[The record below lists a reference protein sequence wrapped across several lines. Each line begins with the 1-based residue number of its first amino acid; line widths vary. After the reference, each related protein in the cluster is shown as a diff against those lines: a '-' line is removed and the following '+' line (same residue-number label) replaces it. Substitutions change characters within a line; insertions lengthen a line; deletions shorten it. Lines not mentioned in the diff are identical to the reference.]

1 MLALV
6 LSELIVHLY
15 IVIALIMANLTDRFQ
30 VMVGHRL
37 FTMVVNWTWWRR
49 LDLASN
55 LVKHRQV
62 VVLVLG
68 SRSGSFMATRLT
80 ELLLGNSSA

>member
-15 IVIALIMANLTDRFQ
+15 IVIALIMANLADRFQ
-30 VMVGHRL
+30 MMVGHRL
-37 FTMVVNWTWWRR
+37 LAMVVDWPWWRR
-49 LDLASN
+49 LNLASD

-68 SRSGSFMATRLT
+68 S
-80 ELLLGNSSA
+80 